1 MEVMRKYELE
11 VGARNVDDALAA
23 WRGGADRVELY
34 VSPTEGALT
43 PSYGLVKQMME
54 VKKATGIGLGIF
66 VMIRPRSGDPLYTDS
81 EFDVMLRD
89 TEALY
94 DAGAEGFMCGI
105 VTPEGELD
113 VKRMKKIIDKV
124 PGRRFTLHRGFES
137 VRDQSRAL
145 EQAVDLGIEF
155 ILTGALLPG
164 YQFDFK
170 RLMKLH
176 EQAAGRIKI
185 MVALGGAFKTPDLP
199 QLLIPGMPFD
209 YHIVNGYRQRKS
221 AMKFVPG
228 MEPGDDDYLMKKLET
243 VDYLEE
249 STVREI
255 RDIMDKYLDK

>member
-1 MEVMRKYELE
+1 MKYEHE
-11 VGARNVDDALAA
+11 VGARNVADALSA

-43 PSYGLVKQMME
+43 PSYGLVKEMME

-66 VMIRPRSGDPLYTDS
+66 VMIRPRSGDPLYTDE
-81 EFDVMLRD
+81 EFKVMLRD

-113 VKRMKKIIDKV
+113 VKRMKQIIDKV

-137 VRDQSRAL
+137 VKDQSKAL

-155 ILTGALLPG
+155 ILTGGLMPG

-170 RLMKLH
+170 RLMALH

-221 AMKFVPG
+221 EMKYVPG
-228 MEPGDDDYLMKKLET
+228 MKPGDDDYLMKNLST

>member
-1 MEVMRKYELE
+1 MKYELE
-11 VGARNVDDALAA
+11 VGARNVADALAA

-34 VSPTEGALT
+34 VSPSEGALT
-43 PSYGLVKQMME
+43 PSYGLVKEMME

-66 VMIRPRSGDPLYTDS
+66 VMIRPRSGDPLYTDE
-81 EFDVMLRD
+81 EFKVMLRD

-113 VKRMKKIIDKV
+113 VKRMKQIIDKV

-137 VRDQSRAL
+137 VKDQSKAL

-170 RLMKLH
+170 RIMELH

-185 MVALGGAFKTPDLP
+185 MVALGPAFQTPDLP
-199 QLLIPGMPFD
+199 RLLIPGMPFD
-209 YHIVNGYRQRKS
+209 YHIVNGYRQRLS
-221 AMKFVPG
+221 NMKFVPG
-228 MEPGDDDYLMKKLET
+228 GEALDDDHLKKKLGKI
-243 VDYLEE
+243 DYLEE
-249 STVREI
+249 SAVREL
-255 RDIMDKYLDK
+255 RDIFNKYE